1 MRSQR
6 ISAQAGGGFL
16 NPSGPLCTP
25 KLPSPPAQQWPTRLG
40 QGCEHARSWLA
51 VGSRPKSGRLI
62 SQRSAKG
69 LTGSP
74 ELHRSH
80 GRSHAGVKGHEEG
93 STPPPRTGPQRGW
106 GAWPVRSLALGGS
119 AVLRPRPRNHA
130 PPSHVICVSA
140 PPRTHVIGSAILE
153 KRARFSLFSI
163 AHLHSTPG
171 F

>member
-6 ISAQAGGGFL
+6 ISAQAGGGSL

-25 KLPSPPAQQWPTRLG
+25 KLPSPPARQWPTRRG
-40 QGCEHARSWLA
+40 QGCEHALTSGQDRSQAALSA
-51 VGSRPKSGRLI
+51 
-62 SQRSAKG
+62 QRSAKG

-119 AVLRPRPRNHA
+119 AVLRPRPR
-130 PPSHVICVSA
+130 SH
-140 PPRTHVIGSAILE
+140 PL
-153 KRARFSLFSI
+153 RA
-163 AHLHSTPG
+163 T
-171 F
+171 